1 MTPVCSGRG
10 CVMSI
15 FSSIAKLL
23 GKQSI
28 SNEEV
33 LQVLRNHE
41 NRISDIE
48 DRLEEMVAKLESR
61 YNELSK
67 KGQAAKN
74 KATKDLEQLRS
85 ELDSLIGAVDVV
97 ISGELAAGRRTEIKK
112 LMKTAKGSRTRIQKV
127 IESRV
132 N

>member
-1 MTPVCSGRG
+1 
-10 CVMSI
+10 MSI